1 MTQST
6 LSEGIISVSYLSKI
20 ENGSVEPSE
29 EVLELLNKRLN
40 ASPFL
45 DRSIQQENK
54 CIEFYNNLFR
64 KEIDEAKKNYQQL
77 QKNLEF
83 LKFSDL
89 FNLLEIHKLRYFIII
104 EDIHQAAEQY
114 NKLQKLSNQFNPIQK
129 YYWLKH
135 SANFHFKE
143 LSFNRA
149 LEFYQE
155 ALIYISND
163 IESRNEEENDLYY
176 SIGLTASHLRKKHLA
191 LEFANKSLKY
201 YRNKYNLERAADCHI
216 IIGISLS
223 VMNEYEKSLENFQL
237 ALTIA
242 KSIKDTSLYALCL
255 QNIGKLYS
263 IQNSSIKA
271 IEYYLKSFEMRKN
284 SPAVKRIIPI
294 SSLMKEYYNIDDIY
308 HAEKWLDRGLELVQ
322 SLDQKD
328 SIYVYEFKVYNHLI
342 KGFDSSF
349 EDLILKYVL
358 PFFKEKQL
366 YYEQYRYLKILATYY
381 FDNRK
386 YKLSATYFDQAS
398 DVLTNLINE

>member
-20 ENGSVEPSE
+20 ENGSAEPSE
-29 EVLELLNKRLN
+29 EVLELLNKKLN
-40 ASPFL
+40 ALPFL

-54 CIEFYNNLFR
+54 YIEFYNNLFR

-104 EDIHQAAEQY
+104 EDIHQATEQY
-114 NKLQKLSNQFNPIQK
+114 NKLQKLANQFNHIQK

-155 ALIYISND
+155 AFHYLSND
-163 IESRNEEENDLYY
+163 IESHIEEENDIYY
-176 SIGLTASHLRKKHLA
+176 SISLTASHLGKKHLS
-191 LEFANKSLKY
+191 LEFANKALTY
-201 YRNKYNLERAADCHI
+201 YRNIYNLKRAADCHI
-216 IIGISLS
+216 LIGVSLS
-223 VMNEYEKSLENFQL
+223 KMNKYDKSLENYQL
-237 ALTIA
+237 AITIA
-242 KSIKDTSLYALCL
+242 KSIDDTFIYALCL
-255 QNIGKLYS
+255 QNMGKLYS
-263 IQNSSIKA
+263 KKNEPNNAIQ
-271 IEYYLKSFEMRKN
+271 YYLKSFEMREN
-284 SPAVKRIIPI
+284 SSTIKKIIPV
-294 SSLMKEYYNIDDIY
+294 SSLMKEHYYNNDITK
-308 HAEKWLDRGLELVQ
+308 AEQWLDRGLEFVR
-322 SLDQKD
+322 SLDHSD
-328 SIYVYEFKVYNHLI
+328 SIYFYEFKVYKHLI

-349 EDLILKYVL
+349 EDLILKHVL

-386 YKLSATYFDQAS
+386 YKLSAKYFEKAS